1 MIELTTAAAIEKA
14 IERAKQS
21 KLFVQVIAWR
31 VYKVTNREN
40 GNSYQVTFT
49 VKNGKRFG
57 HCTCKAGQQNIAC
70 KHLAAAVSRHLCVAA
85 EKQASQQA
93 MAA

>member
-31 VYKVTNREN
+31 MYKVTNREN

-57 HCTCKAGQQNIAC
+57 HCTCKAGQKDIAC

-85 EKQASQQA
+85 ERHASQKEL
-93 MAA
+93 AA